1 MLMARQVTVTIDDD
15 LDKKLRFI
23 QAKTIKYTSNHM
35 SYSRV
40 INEILRNYFKNN
52 S

>member
-1 MLMARQVTVTIDDD
+1 MARQVTVIIDDD

-23 QAKTIKYTSNHM
+23 QAKTIKTTGKSK

-40 INEILRNYFKNN
+40 INEILRNYFKNY
-52 S
+52 